1 MWAVWTILLWW
12 NQLLGACWYA
22 GMVFGLAGCQALT
35 YMMADSLLVGRVLF
49 CHGCLWSPE
58 CPRAAGN
65 TLSGRATFS
74 CGSWLLILESA
85 GIGTGLLVDS
95 YAPDDNRLEGALQNV
110 ACKHQCLCGRKSFKK
125 KWLIP
130 VSPSP
135 KGVSFA
141 SYLSRSLSRLA
152 GCLTQAL
159 TKLLPLSWDS
169 ACEILPLKAKSFFP

>member
-1 MWAVWTILLWW
+1 M
-12 NQLLGACWYA
+12 GACWYA

-65 TLSGRATFS
+65 TLSGRTTFS

-95 YAPDDNRLEGALQNV
+95 YAPDANRLEGALQNV

-125 KWLIP
+125 N
-130 VSPSP
+130 
-135 KGVSFA
+135 G
-141 SYLSRSLSRLA
+141 
-152 GCLTQAL
+152 
-159 TKLLPLSWDS
+159 
-169 ACEILPLKAKSFFP
+169 

>member
-1 MWAVWTILLWW
+1 
-12 NQLLGACWYA
+12 
-22 GMVFGLAGCQALT
+22 
-35 YMMADSLLVGRVLF
+35 MMADSLLVGRVLF

-74 CGSWLLILESA
+74 CGSWLFILESA

-125 KWLIP
+125 MADSSVSIP
-130 VSPSP
+130 
-135 KGVSFA
+135 K
-141 SYLSRSLSRLA
+141 RSLI
-152 GCLTQAL
+152 C
-159 TKLLPLSWDS
+159 LLPLQ
-169 ACEILPLKAKSFFP
+169 KSLQIGRLFDPGSYQTTAFVLGLSM